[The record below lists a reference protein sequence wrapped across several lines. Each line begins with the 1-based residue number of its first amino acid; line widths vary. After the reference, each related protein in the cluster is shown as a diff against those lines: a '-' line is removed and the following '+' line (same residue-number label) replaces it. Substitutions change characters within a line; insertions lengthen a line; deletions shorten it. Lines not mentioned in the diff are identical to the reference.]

1 VRHRVK
7 VNIGDD
13 PMKTYSG
20 EAAMLS
26 DHDIIT
32 RVQRGERELFGE
44 LHTRY
49 HERIYRTIGRS
60 IFDPDTAQDIAGE
73 VWVRAYAAVDR
84 FSPRES
90 HSVVAW
96 LLRIAA
102 NLVTDHRRRLPVGET
117 CDDYEEKT
125 LRLVAPAAER
135 EVLRMEQSRAVR
147 RALETLSEGDR
158 QIIHLAHDND
168 LSCREIAVVL
178 DKPSVSA
185 VTSHLHRAM
194 RHLKTALEQSGWF
207 SEHSDNADKRAA
219 R

>member
-1 VRHRVK
+1 
-7 VNIGDD
+7 
-13 PMKTYSG
+13 MKPLTS
-20 EAAMLS
+20 EADMT
-26 DHDIIT
+26 DNDIIA
-32 RVQRGERELFGE
+32 RVQNGERELFGE

-49 HERIYRTIGRS
+49 HDRIYRTVARS
-60 IFDPDTAQDIAGE
+60 VFDADTAQDIAGE
-73 VWVRAYAAVDR
+73 TWVRAYAAVDR
-84 FSPRES
+84 FAPRES

-125 LRLVAPAAER
+125 LRLVSPAAER
-135 EVLRMEQSRAVR
+135 EVLQNEQAHAVR
-147 RALETLSEGDR
+147 RALETLSEVDR

-194 RHLKTALEQSGWF
+194 QHLKTALEKSGWF
-207 SEHSDNADKRAA
+207 AEYSAPNSKQALN
-219 R
+219 

>member
-1 VRHRVK
+1 
-7 VNIGDD
+7 
-13 PMKTYSG
+13 MKTFSG

-26 DHDIIT
+26 DTDIIL

-49 HERIYRTIGRS
+49 HDRIYRTVGRS
-60 IFDPDTAQDIAGE
+60 VFDPDIAQDIAGE

-84 FSPRES
+84 FAPRES

-125 LRLVAPAAER
+125 LRLVAPGAER
-135 EVLRMEQSRAVR
+135 EVLRAEQSRAVR
-147 RALETLSEGDR
+147 RALETLSDGDR
-158 QIIHLAHDND
+158 MIIELAHDSD
-168 LSCREIAVVL
+168 LSCREIAVAL

-207 SEHSDNADKRAA
+207 SEQFPTARRA
-219 R
+219 RNS

>member
-1 VRHRVK
+1 
-7 VNIGDD
+7 
-13 PMKTYSG
+13 MKNDMG
-20 EAAMLS
+20 RLEMLS
-26 DHDIIT
+26 DNDIIE

-60 IFDPDTAQDIAGE
+60 IFDADTAQDIAGE

-84 FSPRES
+84 FSPREQ
-90 HSVVAW
+90 HSAIAW

-125 LRLVAPAAER
+125 LRLVSPAAER
-135 EVLRMEQSRAVR
+135 EVMRHEQSRAVR
-147 RALETLSEGDR
+147 QAMETLSDGDR
-158 QIIHLAHDND
+158 QIIQLAHDND
-168 LSCREIAVVL
+168 LSCREIAAAL

-207 SEHSDNADKRAA
+207 AEYGSGAAKKRATK
-219 R
+219 

>member
-1 VRHRVK
+1 
-7 VNIGDD
+7 
-13 PMKTYSG
+13 MKKELG
-20 EAAMLS
+20 QPVMLS
-26 DHDIIT
+26 DTDIIL

-49 HERIYRTIGRS
+49 HDRIYRTIGRS
-60 IFDPDTAQDIAGE
+60 VFDPDIAQDIAGE

-84 FSPRES
+84 FSPRET
-90 HSVVAW
+90 HSVAAW

-125 LRLVAPAAER
+125 LRLVTPGAER
-135 EVLRMEQSRAVR
+135 EVLRAEQSRAVR
-147 RALETLSEGDR
+147 RALETLSDGDR
-158 QIIHLAHDND
+158 MIIEMAHDSD
-168 LSCREIAVVL
+168 LSCREIAVAL
-178 DKPSVSA
+178 NKPSISA

-207 SEHSDNADKRAA
+207 AEQLPAA
-219 R
+219 RRARN